1 MFGSFLWV
9 HCSDCCDLQVQL
21 SLLWWLCQFLCIYN
35 FMLMLMFALWKCEI
49 LPHKKKKTR
58 AAQKKGEM
66 KTLSTLALWTLSLPI
81 FFMQIMHNVWK
92 EFCVDT
98 RQSSIVSNWWKEPMA
113 KNFKAVKKINENRVR
128 LHQS

>member
-1 MFGSFLWV
+1 
-9 HCSDCCDLQVQL
+9 
-21 SLLWWLCQFLCIYN
+21 
-35 FMLMLMFALWKCEI
+35 MFALWKCEI

-66 KTLSTLALWTLSLPI
+66 KTLATLALWTLSLPI

-98 RQSSIVSNWWKEPMA
+98 RQSSIVSNW
-113 KNFKAVKKINENRVR
+113 
-128 LHQS
+128 